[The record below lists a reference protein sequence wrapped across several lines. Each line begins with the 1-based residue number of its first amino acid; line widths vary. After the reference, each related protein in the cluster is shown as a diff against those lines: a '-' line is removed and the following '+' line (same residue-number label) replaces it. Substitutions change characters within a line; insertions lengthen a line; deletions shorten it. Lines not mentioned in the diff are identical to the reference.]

1 MQNKRLMYIYRLN
14 AATVLFYQRFAHVI
28 IRRRRPSCP
37 SRRGHRRRRFCMAQ
51 SPDSSRVRTPNS
63 ETPKWQNIIIWIMHM
78 HIYNN
83 IS

>member
-28 IRRRRPSCP
+28 IRRRRS
-37 SRRGHRRRRFCMAQ
+37 SRRGQRRRRFGMAVRH
-51 SPDSSRVRTPNS
+51 SSRVRSRNS